1 VLLTRIERTD
11 PGRLT
16 RPIPRTLLGVVSSLL
31 FYFGVALFAQADTQ
45 EDPEDRAFFSLPME
59 LDLDSG
65 ADNGDAAILRLTP
78 LYKIPLTE
86 NWSLVNLE
94 MLVLAD
100 APGGVPGRPGN
111 PEPEKGDK
119 TFGLADFTHVS
130 FLTPENTGDF
140 SYGFGFMAT
149 LPIATDDVLGS
160 DKWSA
165 GPSFRL
171 VYRTGPW
178 SLGMLGGN
186 QWSYAG
192 DGKRGDINQLMLRGA
207 FRRQL
212 DNNWYLVSAPIIT
225 ANWDADSGK
234 RWMVP
239 LGGGI
244 GKVFSSGSNDW
255 ALSLQAYANAIK
267 PDGAPDW
274 VVRFAI
280 AAPIPESIFR

>member
-1 VLLTRIERTD
+1 MSELCCVPLLRAVFCA
-11 PGRLT
+11 
-16 RPIPRTLLGVVSSLL
+16 LLCFSA
-31 FYFGVALFAQADTQ
+31 ALCAQAVTA
-45 EDPEDRAFFSLPME
+45 EELEDRAFFALPME

-78 LYKIPLTE
+78 LYKIPLTQ

-111 PEPEKGDK
+111 PEPEKGPK

-149 LPIATDDVLGS
+149 FPIATDDVLGS

-239 LGGGI
+239 VGGGI
-244 GKVFSSGSNDW
+244 GKILGSGSNTW
-255 ALSLQAYANAIK
+255 ALSLQAYTNAIK

-280 AAPIPESIFR
+280 AAPIPAGIFR

>member
-1 VLLTRIERTD
+1 MVEYLRV
-11 PGRLT
+11 RLSKA
-16 RPIPRTLLGVVSSLL
+16 LFHALL
-31 FYFGVALFAQADTQ
+31 FFGTALLAQADEGEAQ
-45 EDPEDRAFFSLPME
+45 KPSGYFSLPME

-94 MLVLAD
+94 LFVMAD

-119 TFGLADFTHVS
+119 TFGLSDFTHVS

-140 SYGFGFMAT
+140 TYGFGFMAT
-149 LPIATDDVLGS
+149 FPIATDDVLGS

-212 DNNWYLVSAPIIT
+212 DNHWYLVSASIIT
-225 ANWDADSGK
+225 ANWDADSGE
-234 RWMVP
+234 RWLVP

-244 GKVFSSGSNDW
+244 GKVLGSGSNSW
-255 ALSLQAYANAIK
+255 ALSMQAYANAIK

-274 VVRFAI
+274 VVRFSVL
-280 AAPIPESIFR
+280 APIPANMFR

>member
-1 VLLTRIERTD
+1 MSGLSCVPLLRAVLCA
-11 PGRLT
+11 
-16 RPIPRTLLGVVSSLL
+16 LLSCSA
-31 FYFGVALFAQADTQ
+31 ALCAQAVTA
-45 EDPEDRAFFSLPME
+45 EELKDRAFFALPME

-78 LYKIPLTE
+78 LYKIPLTQ

-111 PEPEKGDK
+111 PDPEKGPK

-130 FLTPENTGDF
+130 FFTPENTGDF

-149 LPIATDDVLGS
+149 FPIATDDVLGS

-244 GKVFSSGSNDW
+244 GKVLGSGSHTW
-255 ALSLQAYANAIK
+255 ALSLQAYTNAIK

-280 AAPIPESIFR
+280 AAPIPAGIFR

>member
-1 VLLTRIERTD
+1 VLLTGLHRDD
-11 PGRLT
+11 PGHPT
-16 RPIPRTLLGVVSSLL
+16 RAIPSTLLVVRFLL
-31 FYFGVALFAQADTQ
+31 LYFGAALFALADTE
-45 EDPEDRAFFSLPME
+45 EDPEQRAFFSLPME

-65 ADNGDAAILRLTP
+65 ADNGDAAILRLAP
-78 LYKIPLTE
+78 LYKIPLTQ

-94 MLVLAD
+94 LFVMAD

-119 TFGLADFTHVS
+119 TFGLSDFTHLS
-130 FLTPENTGDF
+130 LLTPENTGDF
-140 SYGFGFMAT
+140 TYGFGFMAT
-149 LPIATDDVLGS
+149 FPIATDDVLGS

-225 ANWDADSGK
+225 ANWDAGSSD

-244 GKVFSSGSNDW
+244 GKVLGSRSNSW
-255 ALSLQAYANAIK
+255 ALSLQAYANIIK
-267 PDGAPDW
+267 PDAAPDW
-274 VVRFAI
+274 VVRFGI
-280 AAPIPESIFR
+280 AAPLPAGLFR